1 MDIEGLAQL
10 LPEDKKSNSSVDSLP
25 ELPSIQA
32 SKKKLSDHVYDVICD
47 YIIKGRLEPGQRL
60 REAEV
65 AKALNVSRTPVREAF
80 ARLERQHLLERDPT
94 GAYLVPV
101 WDRQTLW
108 EVATLRGTLEGL
120 AASLLEDRL
129 DEADCDFLQSIINR
143 MGAAYKRGDYDAL
156 IELDITFHSFLWSR
170 THHSIL
176 IETLNRM
183 KAQVL
188 YFMYITRPGDEE
200 TYEETHQEL
209 LDLFCSED
217 NDRAVAAIKEH
228 ILVTAEKA
236 IERMFG

>member
-1 MDIEGLAQL
+1 MV
-10 LPEDKKSNSSVDSLP
+10 LPKDKQSKPSTDGLP
-25 ELPSIQA
+25 ELPSIQS
-32 SKKKLSDHVYDVICD
+32 SKTKLSDHVYDVICD
-47 YIIKGRLEPGQRL
+47 YIVKGRFEPGQRL

-65 AKALNVSRTPVREAF
+65 AEGLKVSRTPVREAF

-120 AASLLEDRL
+120 AASLLENRL
-129 DEADCDFLQSIINR
+129 DKADCDFLQSIIHR

-156 IELDITFHSFLWSR
+156 IELDITFHSFLWSQ
-170 THHSIL
+170 TQHSIL

-200 TYEETHQEL
+200 TYEATHQEL
-209 LDLFCSED
+209 LDVFCSGDLE
-217 NDRAVAAIKEH
+217 RAVKTIKAH

-236 IERMFG
+236 IERMFDRDL